1 MRHNVMKTSNQ
12 SQAHL
17 LIEKHIRGVPPGGLK
32 KRKGESPNTLLSAQ
46 F

>member
-17 LIEKHIRGVPPGGLK
+17 LIEKHIRGVPPGD
-32 KRKGESPNTLLSAQ
+32 
-46 F
+46 